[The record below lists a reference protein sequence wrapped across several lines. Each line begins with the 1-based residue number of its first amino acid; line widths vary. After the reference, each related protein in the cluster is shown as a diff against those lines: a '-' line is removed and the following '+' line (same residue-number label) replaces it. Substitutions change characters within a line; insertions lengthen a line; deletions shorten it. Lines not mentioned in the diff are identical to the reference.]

1 MTSKEYFD
9 NTKKHIEEIIRY
21 DVKAESVKPESVY
34 MDRALKHFKLLFTK
48 QPGRKGSFVWK
59 PHELKALNDIWTEI
73 MPELEKAIS
82 GAIHRYMKRKM
93 VTEINAVSGE
103 ALVNAAMSEANLTY
117 RYTAQMYRAKI
128 EVKLNDKNALTFY
141 ISYKK
146 IGEELPKAVSAAKSL
161 IEILNSFGPNTSIR
175 KTYGF
180 GDW

>member
-1 MTSKEYFD
+1 
-9 NTKKHIEEIIRY
+9 
-21 DVKAESVKPESVY
+21 
-34 MDRALKHFKLLFTK
+34 
-48 QPGRKGSFVWK
+48 
-59 PHELKALNDIWTEI
+59 

-103 ALVNAAMSEANLTY
+103 ALVDAAMTEADLTY

>member
-9 NTKKHIEEIIRY
+9 NTKKHIEEMIRY
-21 DVKAESVKPESVY
+21 DVKAEAVKPESVY
-34 MDRALKHFKLLFTK
+34 IDRALKHFKLLFTK
-48 QPGRKGSFVWK
+48 QPGRRGSFVWK
-59 PHELKALNDIWTEI
+59 PHELKTLNDIWKEI
-73 MPELEKAIS
+73 MPDLEKAIS

-103 ALVNAAMSEANLTY
+103 ALVNAAMSEVGLTY

-128 EVKLNDKNALTFY
+128 EVKLSDKNALTFY

>member
-1 MTSKEYFD
+1 
-9 NTKKHIEEIIRY
+9 
-21 DVKAESVKPESVY
+21 
-34 MDRALKHFKLLFTK
+34 
-48 QPGRKGSFVWK
+48 
-59 PHELKALNDIWTEI
+59 
-73 MPELEKAIS
+73 
-82 GAIHRYMKRKM
+82 
-93 VTEINAVSGE
+93 
-103 ALVNAAMSEANLTY
+103 
-117 RYTAQMYRAKI
+117 MYRAKI